1 VRKLEGEAPATRLAI
16 FGLPEAW
23 TPRQQPAANP
33 LTGQDDSLYRIP
45 VKRIIFA
52 AACLGVCFIVRLAGQ
67 SGARN
72 GEWRSYGGDIGHTRY
87 RDRVAV

>member
-1 VRKLEGEAPATRLAI
+1 
-16 FGLPEAW
+16 
-23 TPRQQPAANP
+23 
-33 LTGQDDSLYRIP
+33 

-52 AACLGVCFIVRLAGQ
+52 AACLGVCLIARLAGQ

-87 RDRVAV
+87 APLDQINASNFNTLEIAWRFKTQPRAAS